1 MNPTTNQT
9 EAIPQASN
17 NKAIAIEI
25 LRQLGGNK
33 FIAMT
38 GAKNFWCDNYT
49 MGFKLPGTMTKNRIN
64 HIKITLNA
72 MDTYDIEFISIRGG
86 IMKTVERA
94 AGIYND
100 MLQNIVADRTGLVLS
115 L

>member
-1 MNPTTNQT
+1 VETKTDKSV
-9 EAIPQASN
+9 AV
-17 NKAIAIEI
+17 EI

-38 GAKNFWCDNYT
+38 GAKNFHCDNKS

-64 HIKITLNA
+64 HVFITLNC
-72 MDTYDIEFISIRGG
+72 MDTYDIKFISIWGTK
-86 IMKTVERA
+86 IKTVSTFEGA
-94 AGIYND
+94 YND
-100 MLQNIVADRTGLVLS
+100 MLKDIISSRTGLILS